1 MAHHPQ
7 HATPASGGT
16 APPPDDRS
24 DDWREAQNTA
34 GAHPGSAV
42 AWVGLM
48 VLLLGGLALMGAA
61 FAHASGGMFAG
72 GIALAGLAFVVPLE
86 LAGRRER

>member
-1 MAHHPQ
+1 MDDETLRAGEPQ
-7 HATPASGGT
+7 
-16 APPPDDRS
+16 DRW
-24 DDWREAQNTA
+24 DDWREAQNTV

-42 AWVGLM
+42 GWLGLM

-61 FAHASGGMFAG
+61 FTDGNGLLFAA
-72 GIALAGLAFVVPLE
+72 GIAVAGIAFAIPLE